1 MYYLSTYIVL
11 NELHSVIS
19 KELKSLEGAP
29 IGKCMSFNFW
39 QLFINKFCKLTE
51 LIILIVS
58 KLSNP
63 DK

>member
-1 MYYLSTYIVL
+1 MYCLSTYIVL

-29 IGKCMSFNFW
+29 IGKCMSFNFR
-39 QLFINKFCKLTE
+39 QLFINKLSKLTE
-51 LIILIVS
+51 LVILIIC
-58 KLSNP
+58 KLSKP